1 MRNSN
6 LQSDSTL
13 VEPNSSYLTKHVCF
27 ETWSLTLPSL
37 FWWKIKVNFSDIWI
51 FHFNQFFARNSMVL
65 SDFQSI
71 PPNLSYYIKH
81 TFHFHFFVYFYFVCF
96 CSGFTF
102 FPPISRGISLIGLN
116 RNMKNMRKPSLR
128 DDSIEENQRKSKDSS
143 MISTENSFSSTP
155 SWASTSSNFTLT
167 SLIFINEWKHVYS
180 LILYSI
186 FKCIF

>member
-1 MRNSN
+1 M
-6 LQSDSTL
+6 
-13 VEPNSSYLTKHVCF
+13 KHGVLLFHLCF
-27 ETWSLTLPSL
+27 DEI
-37 FWWKIKVNFSDIWI
+37 WWKIKVNFSDIWI
-51 FHFNQFFARNSMVL
+51 FHFNQFFERNSMVL

-143 MISTENSFSSTP
+143 MIWTENSFSSI
-155 SWASTSSNFTLT
+155 SALESSENKHTFYPDFFN
-167 SLIFINEWKHVYS
+167 IYQWINENFLGNTV
-180 LILYSI
+180 
-186 FKCIF
+186 